1 MKNCKIKTSFV
12 SPDGFYFIFIFVP
25 IVINTMIFQYDRDPV
40 LIQRILIGFF
50 LKPYWKHYDEKTKMT
65 TSISSKAQKIMDA
78 NTDIQI

>member
-1 MKNCKIKTSFV
+1 
-12 SPDGFYFIFIFVP
+12 
-25 IVINTMIFQYDRDPV
+25 MIFQYDRDPV